1 MAREEGEEDAGQEAG
16 HQALDRRDLLV
27 GRLPQQAAE
36 GDDRGETGKVEEE
49 EGGDALWAQSV
60 LCNEYAYVI
69 NIWKF
74 VQWS

>member
-60 LCNEYAYVI
+60 LCNEYM
-69 NIWKF
+69 W
-74 VQWS
+74 